1 MLTWR
6 SPSRSCSPGEARQ
19 DLAHLVKP
27 VKILLTWRSPCG
39 TDLSCASSS
48 TARCGFLLRSVL
60 FAARPSTIR
69 IPCLRSPLRCK
80 GLEIKPKCIAES
92 DEPHRHENKRTAVRT
107 NELFASPP
115 VTSDV
120 ISKTDEPQQLKQAG
134 QVSSVKHVIAN
145 GPRRHRQDEPNQPRQ
160 ADHRQWPRTSSPRR
174 TSCSCSGKRAIANG
188 LGRHHHLRPRT
199 SSPRRTSRSS

>member
-1 MLTWR
+1 MPLPSAQPTPLPTRPR
-6 SPSRSCSPGEARQ
+6 SKPLPAPRCRCLRPSPRPFGLRRHQHDGRA
-19 DLAHLVKP
+19 
-27 VKILLTWRSPCG
+27 G

-48 TARCGFLLRSVL
+48 TARCGFLLRGVL

-120 ISKTDEPQQLKQAG
+120 ISKTDEPKQLRQA
-134 QVSSVKHVIAN
+134 
-145 GPRRHRQDEPNQPRQ
+145 PHRQ
-160 ADHRQWPRTSSPRR
+160 
-174 TSCSCSGKRAIANG
+174 
-188 LGRHHHLRPRT
+188 RPQT
-199 SSPRRTSRSS
+199 SSPRRTSRSSSGKRVIAIVGLGRAE